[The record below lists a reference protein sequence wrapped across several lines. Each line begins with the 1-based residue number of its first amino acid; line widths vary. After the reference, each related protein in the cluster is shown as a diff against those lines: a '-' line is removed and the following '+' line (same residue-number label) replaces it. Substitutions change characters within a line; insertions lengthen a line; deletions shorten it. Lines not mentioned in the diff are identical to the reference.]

1 MSKPNLSSPATESPQ
16 TSVAPPSAI
25 APQQP
30 AVGEFIQPPDL
41 NPDAEERSDGLPE
54 QEAFWKP
61 PVRFGSAPVEK
72 EPLGWDRR
80 RGFRKLFPAVYLP
93 FQIVER
99 VSFGHPAL
107 EPNRLLWGDNLH
119 VMRQLPSESIDLI
132 YIDPP
137 FFSGRNYNVIFG
149 DQNELRSFSDIW
161 EGGMPGYLIWLNARL
176 YEMKRLLKKTGSI
189 YIHCDWHASHYIKV
203 EMDKIF
209 GSVNFI
215 NEIAWCYSGGGR
227 GKSTYAKKHDVLL
240 LYGKTSGYYFK
251 IERVRVPHSANSGW
265 ANVGG
270 EMKGGKRYE
279 ALPAGKIPE
288 DWWQIPQVNHT
299 SREHIG
305 YPTQKPVE
313 LMQRLIEAS
322 CPDEG
327 IVADF
332 FCGGG
337 TFVAAAAG
345 LRARRTTKFV
355 SDGEGGFL
363 EKSTFDYGIAP
374 ELRRWIACDQSRVAI
389 AITADRLTRQVEEQ
403 AGKLFSVPDFT
414 VEHWGVYEARRLAE
428 MPPEQFRG
436 FVLKCF
442 GATVEAQQPGIH
454 GMKGAV
460 PVWVGE
466 ANPKKAVT
474 AQEVQDYANAV
485 RRTLRYKQDN
495 LRDGLML
502 GWAFR
507 PDALEAAERLR
518 RLEQTD
524 LNFIR
529 LEQVR
534 IDSPRFREHVAALST
549 DHADYENFLT
559 FVQPPRVEVGHKR
572 IATRTYLFDVSES
585 VVLNSGAKIIN
596 VQWDFD
602 FRERFSSTP
611 GFSFVRGRK
620 SEPQLQTQYEFP
632 RSGKVRVACKVQDD
646 MGGEGLWS
654 EEIIVN

>member
-1 MSKPNLSSPATESPQ
+1 MGKKS
-16 TSVAPPSAI
+16 
-25 APQQP
+25 QQNELEKLTGP
-30 AVGEFIQPPDL
+30 VVGEFVQPPDL
-41 NPDAEERSDGLPE
+41 NPEAEERRDALPE

-61 PVRFGSAPVEK
+61 PVRFGSVPVEK

-80 RGFRKLFPAVYLP
+80 RGFRKLFPLVMLP
-93 FQIVER
+93 FQVVER

-107 EPNRLLWGDNLH
+107 EPNRLFWGDNLH

-149 DQNELRSFSDIW
+149 DRNELRSFSDIW

-189 YIHCDWHASHYIKV
+189 FIHCDWHASHYIKV

-209 GSVNFI
+209 GHESFL
-215 NEIAWCYSGGGR
+215 NEVVWCYKSGGAS
-227 GKSTYAKKHDVLL
+227 KKPFAKKHDILL
-240 LYGKTSGYYFK
+240 FYGRSEAFVFNTQREKSYMREGSGENPAQTYYRD
-251 IERVRVPHSANSGW
+251 ETG
-265 ANVGG
+265 
-270 EMKGGKRYE
+270 RYTLVN
-279 ALPAGKIPE
+279 AK
-288 DWWQIPQVNHT
+288 DWWPEIGMLAT
-299 SREHIG
+299 SAHERIG
-305 YPTQKPVE
+305 YPTQKP
-313 LMQRLIEAS
+313 EALLERAIS
-322 CPDEG
+322 ASSNEG
-327 IVADF
+327 DVVADF
-332 FCGGG
+332 FGGGG
-337 TFVAAAAG
+337 TTAAVAQR
-345 LRARRTTKFV
+345 LK
-355 SDGEGGFL
+355 
-363 EKSTFDYGIAP
+363 
-374 ELRRWIACDQSRVAI
+374 RRWITCDQSRVAV

-403 AGKLFSVPDFT
+403 TGKLFSVPDFV

-442 GATVEAQQPGIH
+442 GATVETQQPGIH

-460 PVWVGE
+460 PVWVGD
-466 ANPKKAVT
+466 ANAKKAVT
-474 AQEVQDYANAV
+474 AKDVQDFANAI

-495 LRDGLML
+495 LRDGLL
-502 GWAFR
+502 LAWAFR

-518 RLEQTD
+518 KLEQTD

-549 DHADYENFLT
+549 EHADYENFLT
-559 FVQPPRVEVGHKR
+559 FVQPPRVEVGHRR
-572 IATRTYLFDVSES
+572 IAARTYAFDVSETA
-585 VVLNSGAKIIN
+585 VLNSGAKIIN

-602 FRERFSSTP
+602 YGDRFSSTP
-611 GFSFVRGRK
+611 GFSFVRGGK
-620 SEPQLQTQYEFP
+620 SEPQLTAQYEFP

-646 MGGEGLWS
+646 MGGEGTWS
-654 EEIIVN
+654 DEIAVS